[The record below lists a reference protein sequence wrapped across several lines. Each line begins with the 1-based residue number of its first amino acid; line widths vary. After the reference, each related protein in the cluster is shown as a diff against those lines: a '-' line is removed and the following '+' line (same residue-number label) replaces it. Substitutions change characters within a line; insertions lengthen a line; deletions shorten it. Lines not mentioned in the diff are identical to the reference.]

1 MKISKKNLLKASIYG
16 ALAISF
22 IYGSKGVYKKYFKVE
37 RINLTTEIL
46 RAYNADKIK
55 HCEEFRSKVYKCY
68 KKKSTIGY
76 GTKLPL
82 TKEEMKIINVSSK
95 NPEKINKAQAE
106 MLLFKRLN
114 DSKRY
119 LSKHSFYNNAPD
131 SVKMALTDM
140 CYNMG
145 IGNLLTFKNM
155 IKCIKNKDFDK
166 ASKECMD
173 SNYGR
178 ELTTRAL
185 SNSLLIKRACS
196 FNDLINQ
203 YSNIKRPSI
212 KGINK
217 IDFPLD
223 ICINNLH

>member
-1 MKISKKNLLKASIYG
+1 MKLSKKNLLKASVSSAI
-16 ALAISF
+16 AISF
-22 IYGSKGVYKKYFKVE
+22 IYGSKAVYEKYFKIE

-55 HCEEFRSKVYKCY
+55 HCEEFRSNVYMCY
-68 KKKSTIGY
+68 KKAPTIGY

-82 TKEEMKIINVSSK
+82 TKEEMEIININTK
-95 NPEKINKAQAE
+95 NPKKIKKAQAE

-119 LSKHSFYNNAPD
+119 LSKYSFYKNAPD

-145 IGNLLTFKNM
+145 IGSLLTFKNM
-155 IKCIKNKDFDK
+155 IRCIKSKDFDQ
-166 ASKECMD
+166 ASKECMN

-196 FNDLINQ
+196 FNELLNQ
-203 YSNIKRPSI
+203 APKIERPDI

-223 ICINNLH
+223 VCINNLY